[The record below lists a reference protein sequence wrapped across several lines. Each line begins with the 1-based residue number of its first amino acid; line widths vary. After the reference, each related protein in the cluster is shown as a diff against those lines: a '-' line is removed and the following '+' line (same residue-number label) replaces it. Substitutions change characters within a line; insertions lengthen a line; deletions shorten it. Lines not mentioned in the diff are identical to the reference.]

1 MSCRSSMAKY
11 SFAKRWRFSALLWRP
26 SLHRPASMPYVPPH
40 RRNQVPAPAA
50 GAESQGKS
58 LSDLV
63 DRPPPLQQ
71 REPLRAGGG
80 GAGGGLDSRGP
91 PRHGGG
97 ADLSRSA
104 LRAPPPDKDYSVDRG
119 RDLSVD
125 RLAEATGYKY
135 NPKGAPS
142 RFGSAGRNPHR
153 PLGEG
158 EDVPGGVRG
167 EGYS

>member
-1 MSCRSSMAKY
+1 MVGSRMAVLWDLTPPDQESTAIY
-11 SFAKRWRFSALLWRP
+11 SP
-26 SLHRPASMPYVPPH
+26 TG
-40 RRNQVPAPAA
+40 AA
-50 GAESQGKS
+50 YQ
-58 LSDLV
+58 
-63 DRPPPLQQ
+63 PT
-71 REPLRAGGG
+71 
-80 GAGGGLDSRGP
+80 
-91 PRHGGG
+91 
-97 ADLSRSA
+97 A